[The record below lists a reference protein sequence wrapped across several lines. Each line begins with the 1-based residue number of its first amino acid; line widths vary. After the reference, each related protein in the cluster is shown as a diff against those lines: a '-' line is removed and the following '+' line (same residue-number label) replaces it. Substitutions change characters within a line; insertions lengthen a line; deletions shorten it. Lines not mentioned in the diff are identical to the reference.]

1 MVPGREERFVMRRV
15 LLVLAVVAA
24 TTVMAVPAGADPA
37 SAQCPTTDGS
47 HTGVRVT
54 LSDTPV
60 TVSVTD
66 TRTGDLGSV
75 VVTFTD
81 GGTRFRLSAPDGQ
94 RLVVADASWCVK
106 AAKGNTSPVV
116 GTGSSGASAASNKK
130 GDLLR
135 IDHLTL
141 FTVDLEPLLVVCLDS
156 STAGTPDA
164 QPIGAFDTVGNL
176 ALFPSTDGTCSGDL
190 LVRKTMVS
198 ATTSADADATCLAL
212 GAPGVDATMAG
223 YGYPLPDQL
232 WVCAS
237 V

>member
-106 AAKGNTSPVV
+106 AAKGNTAPLV
-116 GTGSSGASAASNKK
+116 GTGNRGASPASSKK
-130 GDLLR
+130 GELLR
-135 IDHLTL
+135 IDYVRL
-141 FTVDLEPLLVVCLDS
+141 FTVDLEPQLVVCLDS
-156 STAGTPDA
+156 SVAGTPDVE
-164 QPIGAFDTVGNL
+164 PVGPFDTANNL
-176 ALFPSTDGTCSGDL
+176 ALFPSTDGTCSGES
-190 LVRKTMVS
+190 LVRRTMVS
-198 ATTSADADATCLAL
+198 ATTAGNADATCLAL
-212 GAPGVDATMAG
+212 GAPGAEAMLAG
-223 YGYPLPDQL
+223 HGYPLPDSV
-232 WVCAS
+232 WVCTF
-237 V
+237 

>member
-37 SAQCPTTDGS
+37 SAQCPTTDGT

-81 GGTRFRLSAPDGQ
+81 GGTRFRLTAPDEQ

-130 GDLLR
+130 GELLR
-135 IDHLTL
+135 IDYVTV
-141 FTVDLEPLLVVCLDS
+141 FSVDLEPSVVICLDS
-156 STAGTPDA
+156 TTPGVPDA
-164 QPIGAFDTVGNL
+164 QPVGPFDSTGNL
-176 ALFPSTDGTCSGDL
+176 AVFASTDGTCSGENP
-190 LVRKTMVS
+190 VRRTMVS
-198 ATTSADADATCLAL
+198 ATTVSDANTTCLAL
-212 GAPGVDATMAG
+212 GAPGVDATLAG
-223 YGYPLPDQL
+223 YGYPLPDHL
-232 WVCAS
+232 WVCTP